1 MRRLYVGCFL
11 LLAGIGVSVSC
22 ARRHDPLRAAL
33 QTGDWAAVLKE
44 SGHPE
49 AVAGFLRGHT
59 LLAANRNNEAS
70 CAFFTAGQ
78 QNLDAY
84 SDWTRDLASRYA
96 GSAVAHYLRGDALAR
111 RGLWRD
117 AIASFDR
124 SVALDPGFAAAF
136 VGRAAARASTGDWS
150 QALNDLY
157 AAVAAAPQLA
167 EAQSSLGWVLLQGK
181 QPAETAIRYF
191 DRALATSPGYLLA
204 AAGKGFAE
212 MAAGKA
218 DEGAQHVVEQMKKD
232 KCVAPLLAAD
242 SLLAAAWVSQD
253 DESNPSAVPGNIV
266 IRSASEVKDAVA
278 GIERGDMGWIKRG
291 ERMLAQDPSLKGE
304 FTGAYQKLHDT
315 NLARFDQVH
324 RDVPG
329 YADFVKPSGPA
340 QSLLDTGKSAVS
352 VGAPLVAAGV
362 TAATKNAFAGAG
374 VAAVLAGSKD
384 QLEAQKARTSLDY
397 TGWKGV
403 KGIMDKIEPP
413 SNAMSPAPRVGPFP
427 GYPVP
432 SPTPGGATT
441 NLNAAY
447 RDSGTWTLKPV
458 FGLVY
463 PMM

>member
-1 MRRLYVGCFL
+1 LL
-11 LLAGIGVSVSC
+11 LLAGIAVSVSC
-22 ARRHDPLRAAL
+22 AGRRDPLRSAL
-33 QTGDWAAVLKE
+33 QSGDWAPLLKD
-44 SGHPE
+44 SRDPG
-49 AVAGFLRGHT
+49 AVAGYLRGHT
-59 LLAANRNNEAS
+59 LLAANKNNESS

-78 QNLDAY
+78 RNLDAY
-84 SDWTRDLASRYA
+84 SDWTRDLTGRYD

-124 SVALDPGFAAAF
+124 AVNVDRGFAAAY
-136 VGRAAARASTGDWS
+136 VGRAEARASTGDWS

-157 AAVAAAPQLA
+157 AAVAAGPQLA
-167 EAQSSLGWVLLQGK
+167 EAHSSLGWVLLQGQ

-191 DRALATSPGYLLA
+191 NRALAISPGYLLA

-218 DEGAQHVVEQMKKD
+218 DEGAKQVVEEMKAD
-232 KCVAPLLAAD
+232 KCIAPLLAPDA
-242 SLLAAAWVSQD
+242 LLAAAWVSQD
-253 DESNPSAVPGNIV
+253 DESNPSAAPGNIV
-266 IRSASEVKDAVA
+266 MRNASEVKDAVA
-278 GIERGDMGWIKRG
+278 GIEKGDMGWIKRG

-315 NLARFDQVH
+315 NPARFDQVH
-324 RDVPG
+324 HDVPG

-340 QSLLDTGKSAVS
+340 QSLLDAGKSAVS
-352 VGAPLVAAGV
+352 VGAPLAAAGV
-362 TAATKNAFAGAG
+362 TAATRNAFAGAG
-374 VAAVLAGSKD
+374 VAGFMAVIKD
-384 QLEAQKARTSLDY
+384 QLEAQKGRTSLDSK
-397 TGWKGV
+397 GWNDV
-403 KGIMDKIEPP
+403 KGIMNTIKPP
-413 SNAMSPAPRVGPFP
+413 VNTTSPAPRVAPLPGFP
-427 GYPVP
+427 DQPKP
-432 SPTPGGATT
+432 QPGGATT